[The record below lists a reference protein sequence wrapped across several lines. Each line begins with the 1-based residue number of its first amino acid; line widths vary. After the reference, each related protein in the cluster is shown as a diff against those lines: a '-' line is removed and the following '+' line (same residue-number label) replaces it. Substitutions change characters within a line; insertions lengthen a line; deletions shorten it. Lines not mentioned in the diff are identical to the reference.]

1 MHTACFLQALSL
13 RSRSGSSGLQ
23 LLMRCGPHWLQ
34 LQQPALPLTFYN
46 SAAAGSASVTS
57 GCSTTDGGMTSRVP
71 PVQVGYILSGSEH
84 AGLHVAKTW

>member
-1 MHTACFLQALSL
+1 VSHQYVADAALQALSL

-46 SAAAGSASVTS
+46 SSAAGSSSVSS
-57 GCSTTDGGMTSRVP
+57 GCSSTEGVLANRVP
-71 PVQVGYILSGSEH
+71 PVQVRVCKDGRGWL
-84 AGLHVAKTW
+84 LL